1 MQYFQTIYVT
11 PFSLLSEIVTKQRR
25 PDVPIVGVVLT
36 DGISKNQTRTR
47 EAANRLKDIG
57 VTMYSIGVTDIKNKQ
72 ELVNIASAPENVIT
86 FQTFEELALKLESLV
101 KLVCPSK
108 RSFFLIVQEI

>member
-11 PFSLLSEIVTKQRR
+11 SFSLLSEIVTKQRR

-57 VTMYSIGVTDIKNKQ
+57 VKMYSIGVTDIKNKE
-72 ELVNIASAPENVIT
+72 ELINIASAPENMIT
-86 FQTFEELALKLESLV
+86 YSTFEELAMELESLV
-101 KLVCPSK
+101 KMVCPSK
-108 RSFFLIVQEI
+108 WSFFLIVQKI